1 MNYLHWIFI
10 AVYVLLAAGTMITIL
25 MDNRQPAKAIAWILV
40 LMFLPVAGIV
50 LYFFFGQN
58 TRKEK
63 HISQQSLDQLAE
75 RSMLEFAEQ
84 KDLQLPATHR
94 TLIQQFINQNWAL
107 PFKDNGV
114 DMYTNGHDFFLALL
128 KAIGRAKSHIHLT
141 TYIIADDALGRLI
154 SDALIDRARQGIEVR
169 LIYDDVGC
177 WRVKSDFFERMRREG
192 IEVRAFLPVHFAAF
206 TSKINYRNHRKL
218 CVIDGREGFI
228 GGMNIAMRY
237 TVWRDTHLHVTGSVV
252 YALQHAFL
260 VDWYFIDRTLI
271 SGKKYYPADIEHRDI
286 RAHAV
291 AVRMP
296 SPCLAQVVTS
306 SPISEWPTIMQGY
319 VRILLEARSYVYIET
334 PYFLPTEP
342 ILNAMRTAALAGVDV
357 RLMVPM
363 KADSRLVEWASR
375 SYLMEVVES
384 GVKIF
389 FYTAKFNHTKLL
401 VSDDTLSTCGS
412 TNVDFRSFEN
422 NFEANIFFYDRDVA
436 MRMKQIFL
444 DDLQHCTPADEVNG
458 TEHRPFYLRLWESLM
473 RLLAPLL

>member
-1 MNYLHWIFI
+1 MNYLHWVFI

-40 LMFLPVAGIV
+40 LTFLPIVGIV

-63 HISQQSLDQLAE
+63 YISQQSLDQLAK
-75 RSMLEFAEQ
+75 RSILEFAGQ
-84 KDLQLPATHR
+84 KDLQLPEEHR
-94 TLIQQFINQNWAL
+94 TLIQQFINENWAL
-107 PFKDNGV
+107 PFKDNDV
-114 DMYTNGHDFFLALL
+114 DVYTSGHEFFLALL
-128 KAIGRAKSHIHLT
+128 RAIGRAESHIHLT
-141 TYIIADDALGRLI
+141 TYIIDDDALGRLI
-154 SDALIDRARQGIEVR
+154 SDALIDRARRGVEVR
-169 LIYDDVGC
+169 VIYDDVGC
-177 WRVKSDFFERMRREG
+177 WRVKSEFFERMRREG

-237 TVWRDTHLHVTGSVV
+237 TTWRDTHLHVTGSVV

-260 VDWYFIDRTLI
+260 VDWYFVDRTLI
-271 SGKKYYPADIEHRDI
+271 SGKKYYPADIEQGDA
-286 RAHAV
+286 RAQ
-291 AVRMP
+291 RMP
-296 SPCLAQVVTS
+296 VAAASPCLAQVVTS

-363 KADSRLVEWASR
+363 KADSRLVQWASR

-389 FYTAKFNHTKLL
+389 FYTAGFNHTKLL
-401 VSDDTLSTCGS
+401 VADDTLSTCGS

-436 MRMKQIFL
+436 LRMKQVFL
-444 DDLQHCTPADEVNG
+444 DDLQHCTAADG
-458 TEHRPFYLRLWESLM
+458 LTETARRPFHLRLWESLV